1 MVEEVVQYIYLS
13 KTKLYDTMF
22 WKQIHISTIYKTL
35 QTQLSN
41 FYHLYHLKSL
51 SSSKSQTTKTST
63 YLINYILLKFLPSPE
78 FLLIIPKPYSRT
90 KLSTNCENT

>member
-22 WKQIHISTIYKTL
+22 WKQIHIFTIYKTL
-35 QTQLSN
+35 QTQLS
-41 FYHLYHLKSL
+41 KSL

-90 KLSTNCENT
+90 KLSTNYENT